1 MATTPIAALAFSGGL
16 DTSYAVL
23 ALKALGYNTVTVAVD
38 TGGFSDADRA
48 AIAARSKQVGA
59 VAHELIDARQQVYDR
74 FFSWL
79 IRGNVLRGGVY
90 PVAVGA
96 ERVVQAEELVTA
108 ARRHNAAAVAHGC
121 TAAGNDQ
128 IRFEVALRVL
138 APDLKTLA
146 PIRDGE
152 VSREASTAALA
163 KAGVVIPAKTT
174 RYSINAGL
182 VGTTIGGGET
192 HDPWTE
198 IGEEAWA
205 EAGSTLDAAAQP
217 VSIEIGFVAGL
228 PVSID
233 GRELAPLKLIA
244 TLDALGRPRGIG
256 RGIHLG
262 ETILGIKG
270 RIGFVAPAATTLIH
284 AHRELE
290 KLTLTK
296 RQQQVKDA
304 LGAQY
309 GDLLH
314 EGLYHE
320 PVCRDIEALLGS
332 SQRAVTGDVRVQLRA
347 GSLAVTG
354 VRSPHALM
362 SPKAR
367 YGEGSSMWSGT
378 DAAGFAR
385 IYGIPAVLSAGA
397 NNTSN
402 IK

>member
-23 ALKALGYNTVTVAVD
+23 ALKALGYDTVTVAVD

-244 TLDALGRPRGIG
+244 TVRPNSQTHSPGR
-256 RGIHLG
+256 
-262 ETILGIKG
+262 
-270 RIGFVAPAATTLIH
+270 
-284 AHRELE
+284 
-290 KLTLTK
+290 
-296 RQQQVKDA
+296 
-304 LGAQY
+304 
-309 GDLLH
+309 
-314 EGLYHE
+314 
-320 PVCRDIEALLGS
+320 
-332 SQRAVTGDVRVQLRA
+332 
-347 GSLAVTG
+347 
-354 VRSPHALM
+354 
-362 SPKAR
+362 
-367 YGEGSSMWSGT
+367 
-378 DAAGFAR
+378 
-385 IYGIPAVLSAGA
+385 
-397 NNTSN
+397 
-402 IK
+402 